1 MARRKET
8 SKEVKAGKKSNL
20 KPRPLKTQIR
30 ALGNL
35 PIKDL
40 MGETLN
46 EYSERDIRRAY
57 TELRRVALT
66 RVERGVKAG
75 IMSEKKGDFLK
86 ERLPTLSD
94 IDKKSL
100 TAQKPEYIEPFKKT
114 LLNIALMESKHI
126 LLKDSTTK
134 SGYELRREKTLETL
148 RLKGGAYTY
157 ITEENIDEFGRYMEA
172 LREKYDLERGS
183 RGSEQAVMLFKA
195 YKQNGIAGED
205 IIRDFKLWQ
214 KNREVLEKEA
224 KTKAGKFKKI
234 SQLKKLA
241 QNREKKQSRRA
252 KKKQNKRKK

>member
-1 MARRKET
+1 MARRIS
-8 SKEVKAGKKSNL
+8 SKSKSNL

-30 ALGNL
+30 ALGNMA
-35 PIKDL
+35 IKDL
-40 MGETLN
+40 TGDLLETF
-46 EYSERDIRRAY
+46 SERDIRRAY

-66 RVERGVKAG
+66 RVERAVKAG
-75 IMSEKKGDFLK
+75 IMSDKKGGYLK
-86 ERLPTLSD
+86 SRLPTLSE
-94 IDKKSL
+94 IDAKAL
-100 TAQKPEYIEPFKKT
+100 TAQKPEYVQPFKKN

-134 SGYELRREKTLETL
+134 SGYESRREKTLETL

-157 ITEENIDEFGRYMEA
+157 INEDNIDEFGMYMDA

-214 KNREVLEKEA
+214 SQRKVLEKEA

-234 SQLKKLA
+234 GQLKKIA
-241 QNREKKQSRRA
+241 ENRQKKQSRRA
-252 KKKQNKRKK
+252 KKKNKRKK

>member
-1 MARRKET
+1 MARRIS
-8 SKEVKAGKKSNL
+8 SKSKSNL

-30 ALGNL
+30 ALGNM

-40 MGETLN
+40 TGDLLETF
-46 EYSERDIRRAY
+46 SDRDIRRAY
-57 TELRRVALT
+57 SELRRVALT
-66 RVERGVKAG
+66 RVERAVKAG

-86 ERLPTLSD
+86 GRLPTLSD

-100 TAQKPEYIEPFKKT
+100 TAQKPEYVQPFKKN

-134 SGYELRREKTLETL
+134 SGYESRREKTLETL

-157 ITEENIDEFGRYMEA
+157 INEDNIDEFGMYMDA

-214 KNREVLEKEA
+214 SQREVLEKEA

-234 SQLKKLA
+234 GQLKKIA
-241 QNREKKQSRRA
+241 ENRQKKQSRRA
-252 KKKQNKRKK
+252 KKKNKRKK

>member
-1 MARRKET
+1 MARRIT
-8 SKEVKAGKKSNL
+8 SKSKSNL

-30 ALGNL
+30 ALGNM

-40 MGETLN
+40 TGDLLETF
-46 EYSERDIRRAY
+46 SERDIRRAY
-57 TELRRVALT
+57 SELRRVALT
-66 RVERGVKAG
+66 RVERAVKAG
-75 IMSEKKGDFLK
+75 IMSEKKGEFLK
-86 ERLPTLSD
+86 GRLPTLSD

-100 TAQKPEYIEPFKKT
+100 TAQKPEYIATFRNN

-126 LLKDSTTK
+126 LIKDSTTK
-134 SGYELRREKTLETL
+134 SGYESRREKTLETL

-157 ITEENIDEFGRYMEA
+157 INKDNIDEFGMYMDA

-214 KNREVLEKEA
+214 SQREVLEKEA

-234 SQLKKLA
+234 GQLKKIA
-241 QNREKKQSRRA
+241 ENRQKKQSRRA
-252 KKKQNKRKK
+252 KKKNKRKK

>member
-1 MARRKET
+1 MARRIS
-8 SKEVKAGKKSNL
+8 SKSKNNL

-30 ALGNL
+30 ALGNMS
-35 PIKDL
+35 IKDL
-40 MGETLN
+40 TGDLLETF
-46 EYSERDIRRAY
+46 SERDIRRAY
-57 TELRRVALT
+57 SELRRVALT
-66 RVERGVKAG
+66 RVERAVKAG
-75 IMSEKKGDFLK
+75 IMSDKKGDYLK
-86 ERLPTLSD
+86 SRLPTLSE
-94 IDKKSL
+94 IDTKAL
-100 TAQKPEYIEPFKKT
+100 TAQKPEYVQPFKKN

-134 SGYELRREKTLETL
+134 SGYESRREKTLETL

-157 ITEENIDEFGRYMEA
+157 INENNIDEFGMYMDA

-214 KNREVLEKEA
+214 SQRKVLEKEA

-234 SQLKKLA
+234 GQLKKIA
-241 QNREKKQSRRA
+241 ENRQKKQSRRA
-252 KKKQNKRKK
+252 KKKNKRKK

>member
-1 MARRKET
+1 MARRIT
-8 SKEVKAGKKSNL
+8 SKSNL

-30 ALGNL
+30 ALGNI

-40 MGETLN
+40 TGDLLETF
-46 EYSERDIRRAY
+46 SERDIRRAY

-66 RVERGVKAG
+66 RVERAVKAD
-75 IMSEKKGDFLK
+75 IMSDKKGEFLK
-86 ERLPTLSD
+86 QRLPTLSD
-94 IDKKSL
+94 IDKKAL
-100 TAQKPEYIEPFKKT
+100 TAQKPEYVQPFKKN

-134 SGYELRREKTLETL
+134 SGYESRREKTLETL
-148 RLKGGAYTY
+148 HLKGGAYTY
-157 ITEENIDEFGRYMEA
+157 INESNIDEFGMYMEA

-214 KNREVLEKEA
+214 SQREVLEKEA

-234 SQLKKLA
+234 GQLKRLA
-241 QNREKKQSRRA
+241 ENRQKKQSRRA
-252 KKKQNKRKK
+252 KKKNKRKK

>member
-1 MARRKET
+1 MARRIT
-8 SKEVKAGKKSNL
+8 SKSKSNL

-30 ALGNL
+30 ALGNM

-40 MGETLN
+40 TGDLLETF
-46 EYSERDIRRAY
+46 SERDIRRAY

-66 RVERGVKAG
+66 RVERAVKAG
-75 IMSEKKGDFLK
+75 IMSDKKGNFLK

-94 IDKKSL
+94 IDKKAL
-100 TAQKPEYIEPFKKT
+100 TAQKPEYVQPFKKN

-134 SGYELRREKTLETL
+134 SGYESRREKTLETL

-157 ITEENIDEFGRYMEA
+157 INEDNIDEFGMYMEA

-214 KNREVLEKEA
+214 NQREVLEKEA

-234 SQLKKLA
+234 GQLKRLA
-241 QNREKKQSRRA
+241 ENRQKKQSRRA
-252 KKKQNKRKK
+252 KKKNKRKK

>member
-1 MARRKET
+1 MS
-8 SKEVKAGKKSNL
+8 SKSKSNL

-30 ALGNL
+30 ALGNM

-40 MGETLN
+40 TGDLLETF
-46 EYSERDIRRAY
+46 SERDIRRAY

-66 RVERGVKAG
+66 RVERAVKAG
-75 IMSEKKGDFLK
+75 IMSDKKGEYLK
-86 ERLPTLSD
+86 NRLPTLSD
-94 IDKKSL
+94 IDKKAL
-100 TAQKPEYIEPFKKT
+100 TAQKPEYVQPFKKN

-134 SGYELRREKTLETL
+134 SGYESRREKTLETL

-157 ITEENIDEFGRYMEA
+157 INDSNIDEFGMYMEA

-214 KNREVLEKEA
+214 NQREVLEKEA

-234 SQLKKLA
+234 GQLKKIA
-241 QNREKKQSRRA
+241 ENRQKKQSRRA
-252 KKKQNKRKK
+252 KKKNKRKK

>member
-1 MARRKET
+1 MARRIT
-8 SKEVKAGKKSNL
+8 SKSKSNL

-30 ALGNL
+30 ALGNI

-40 MGETLN
+40 TGDLLETF
-46 EYSERDIRRAY
+46 SERDIRRAY

-66 RVERGVKAG
+66 RVERAVKAG
-75 IMSEKKGDFLK
+75 IMSDKKGSFLK

-94 IDKKSL
+94 IDEKAL
-100 TAQKPEYIEPFKKT
+100 TAQKSEYIPTFKKN
-114 LLNIALMESKHI
+114 LINVGLMEAKHI

-134 SGYELRREKTLETL
+134 SGYESRREKTLETL

-157 ITEENIDEFGRYMEA
+157 INESNIDEFGMYMEA

-214 KNREVLEKEA
+214 SQREVLEKEA

-234 SQLKKLA
+234 GQLKKIA
-241 QNREKKQSRRA
+241 ENRQRKQSRRA
-252 KKKQNKRKK
+252 KKKNKRKK

>member
-1 MARRKET
+1 MARRIS
-8 SKEVKAGKKSNL
+8 SKSKSNL

-30 ALGNL
+30 ALGNM

-40 MGETLN
+40 TGDLLETF
-46 EYSERDIRRAY
+46 SERDIRRAY
-57 TELRRVALT
+57 SELRRVALT
-66 RVERGVKAG
+66 RVERAVKAG
-75 IMSEKKGDFLK
+75 IMSDKKGDYLK
-86 ERLPTLSD
+86 NRLPTLSE
-94 IDKKSL
+94 IDSKAL
-100 TAQKPEYIEPFKKT
+100 TAQKPEYVQPFKKN

-134 SGYELRREKTLETL
+134 SGYESRREKTLETL

-157 ITEENIDEFGRYMEA
+157 INEDNIDEFGMYMEA

-214 KNREVLEKEA
+214 SQREVLEKEA

-234 SQLKKLA
+234 EQLKKIA
-241 QNREKKQSRRA
+241 ENRQRKQSRRA
-252 KKKQNKRKK
+252 KKKNKRKNKRKK

>member
-1 MARRKET
+1 MARRIS
-8 SKEVKAGKKSNL
+8 SKSKSNL

-30 ALGNL
+30 ALGNM

-40 MGETLN
+40 TGDLLETF
-46 EYSERDIRRAY
+46 SERDIRRAY

-66 RVERGVKAG
+66 RVERAVKAG
-75 IMSEKKGDFLK
+75 IMTDKKGSFLK
-86 ERLPTLSD
+86 ERLPTLAE
-94 IDKKSL
+94 IDKKAL
-100 TAQKPEYIEPFKKT
+100 TAQKPEYVPAFKKN

-134 SGYELRREKTLETL
+134 SGYESRREKTLETL

-157 ITEENIDEFGRYMEA
+157 INESNIDEFGMYMEA

-214 KNREVLEKEA
+214 SQREVLEKEA

-234 SQLKKLA
+234 GQLKKIA
-241 QNREKKQSRRA
+241 ENRQKKQSRRA
-252 KKKQNKRKK
+252 KKKNKRKK

>member
-1 MARRKET
+1 MARRMS
-8 SKEVKAGKKSNL
+8 SKSKSNL

-30 ALGNL
+30 ALGNM

-40 MGETLN
+40 TGDLLETF
-46 EYSERDIRRAY
+46 SERDIRRAY

-66 RVERGVKAG
+66 RVERAVKAG
-75 IMSEKKGDFLK
+75 IMSDKKGEYLK
-86 ERLPTLSD
+86 NRLPTLSD
-94 IDKKSL
+94 IDKKAL
-100 TAQKPEYIEPFKKT
+100 TAQKPEYVQPFKKN

-134 SGYELRREKTLETL
+134 SGYESRREKTLETL

-157 ITEENIDEFGRYMEA
+157 INESNIDEFGMYMEA

-214 KNREVLEKEA
+214 NQREVLEKEA

-234 SQLKKLA
+234 GQLKKIA
-241 QNREKKQSRRA
+241 ENRQKKQSRRA
-252 KKKQNKRKK
+252 KKKNKRKK

>member
-1 MARRKET
+1 MARRIS
-8 SKEVKAGKKSNL
+8 SKSKSNL

-30 ALGNL
+30 ALGNM

-40 MGETLN
+40 TGDLLETF
-46 EYSERDIRRAY
+46 SERDIRRAY
-57 TELRRVALT
+57 SELRRVALT
-66 RVERGVKAG
+66 RVERAVKAG
-75 IMSEKKGDFLK
+75 IMSDKKGDYLK
-86 ERLPTLSD
+86 NRLPTLSE
-94 IDKKSL
+94 IDSKAL
-100 TAQKPEYIEPFKKT
+100 TAQKPEYVQPFKKN

-134 SGYELRREKTLETL
+134 SGYESRREKTLETL

-157 ITEENIDEFGRYMEA
+157 INEDNIDEFGMYMEA

-214 KNREVLEKEA
+214 SQREVLEKEA

-234 SQLKKLA
+234 EQLKKIA
-241 QNREKKQSRRA
+241 ENRQKKQSRRA
-252 KKKQNKRKK
+252 KKKNKRKK

>member
-1 MARRKET
+1 MARRIT
-8 SKEVKAGKKSNL
+8 SKSKSNL

-30 ALGNL
+30 ALGNM

-40 MGETLN
+40 TGDLLETF
-46 EYSERDIRRAY
+46 SERDIRRAY

-66 RVERGVKAG
+66 RVERAVKAG
-75 IMSEKKGDFLK
+75 IMTDKKGDYLK
-86 ERLPTLSD
+86 ERLPTLSE
-94 IDKKSL
+94 IDAKAL
-100 TAQKPEYIEPFKKT
+100 TAQKPEYVQPFKKN

-134 SGYELRREKTLETL
+134 SGYESRREKTLETL

-157 ITEENIDEFGRYMEA
+157 INEDNIDEFGMYMEA

-214 KNREVLEKEA
+214 SQREVLEKEA

-234 SQLKKLA
+234 GQLKRLA
-241 QNREKKQSRRA
+241 ENRQKKQSRRA
-252 KKKQNKRKK
+252 KKKNKRKK

>member
-1 MARRKET
+1 MARRIS
-8 SKEVKAGKKSNL
+8 SKSRSNL

-30 ALGNL
+30 ALGNM

-40 MGETLN
+40 TGDLLETF
-46 EYSERDIRRAY
+46 SERDIRRAY
-57 TELRRVALT
+57 SELRRVALT
-66 RVERGVKAG
+66 RVERAVKAG
-75 IMSEKKGDFLK
+75 IMSDKKGGYLK
-86 ERLPTLSD
+86 SRLPTLSE
-94 IDKKSL
+94 IDAKAL
-100 TAQKPEYIEPFKKT
+100 TAQKPEYVQPFKKN

-134 SGYELRREKTLETL
+134 SGYESRREKTLETL

-157 ITEENIDEFGRYMEA
+157 INEDNIDEFGMYMDA

-214 KNREVLEKEA
+214 SQREVLEKEA

-234 SQLKKLA
+234 GQLKKIA
-241 QNREKKQSRRA
+241 ENRQKKQSRRA
-252 KKKQNKRKK
+252 KKKNKRKK

>member
-1 MARRKET
+1 MARRIS
-8 SKEVKAGKKSNL
+8 SKSKSNL

-30 ALGNL
+30 ALGNM

-40 MGETLN
+40 TGDLLETF
-46 EYSERDIRRAY
+46 SERDIRRAY

-66 RVERGVKAG
+66 RVERAVKAG
-75 IMSEKKGDFLK
+75 IMSDKKGSFLK
-86 ERLPTLSD
+86 ERLPTLSE
-94 IDKKSL
+94 IDKKAL
-100 TAQKPEYIEPFKKT
+100 TAQKPEYVQPFKKN

-134 SGYELRREKTLETL
+134 SGYESRREKTLETL

-157 ITEENIDEFGRYMEA
+157 INEDNIDEFGMYMEA

-214 KNREVLEKEA
+214 NQREVLEKEA

-234 SQLKKLA
+234 GQLKKIA
-241 QNREKKQSRRA
+241 ENRQKKQSRRA
-252 KKKQNKRKK
+252 KKKNKRKK

>member
-1 MARRKET
+1 MARRISSN
-8 SKEVKAGKKSNL
+8 SKTNL

-30 ALGNL
+30 ALGNM

-40 MGETLN
+40 TGDLVDSL
-46 EYSERDIRRAY
+46 SERDIRRAY

-75 IMSEKKGDFLK
+75 IMSDKKGSFLK

-94 IDKKSL
+94 IDKKAL
-100 TAQKPEYIEPFKKT
+100 TAQKPEYVSTFKKN
-114 LLNIALMESKHI
+114 LINVGLMEAKHI

-134 SGYELRREKTLETL
+134 SGYESRREKTLETL

-157 ITEENIDEFGRYMEA
+157 INESNIDEFGMYMEA

-214 KNREVLEKEA
+214 SQREVLEKEA
-224 KTKAGKFKKI
+224 RTKSGKFKKI
-234 SQLKKLA
+234 SQLKRLA
-241 QNREKKQSRRA
+241 ENRQKKQSRRA
-252 KKKQNKRKK
+252 KKKNKRKK

>member
-1 MARRKET
+1 MARRI
-8 SKEVKAGKKSNL
+8 SSNSKSNL

-30 ALGNL
+30 ALGNM

-40 MGETLN
+40 TGDLVDTL
-46 EYSERDIRRAY
+46 SERDIRRAY

-66 RVERGVKAG
+66 RVERAVKAG
-75 IMSEKKGDFLK
+75 IMSDKKGSFLK

-94 IDKKSL
+94 IDKKAL
-100 TAQKPEYIEPFKKT
+100 TAQKPEYIPTFKKN
-114 LLNIALMESKHI
+114 LINVGLMEAKHI

-134 SGYELRREKTLETL
+134 SGYESRREKTLETL

-157 ITEENIDEFGRYMEA
+157 INESNIDEFGMYMEA

-214 KNREVLEKEA
+214 SQREVLEKEA
-224 KTKAGKFKKI
+224 RTKAGKFKKI
-234 SQLKKLA
+234 GQLKKIA
-241 QNREKKQSRRA
+241 ENRQRKQSRRA
-252 KKKQNKRKK
+252 KKKNKRKK

>member
-1 MARRKET
+1 MARRIS
-8 SKEVKAGKKSNL
+8 SKSKSNL

-30 ALGNL
+30 ALGDMS
-35 PIKDL
+35 IKDL
-40 MGETLN
+40 TGDLLETF
-46 EYSERDIRRAY
+46 SERDIRRAY
-57 TELRRVALT
+57 TELRRAALT
-66 RVERGVKAG
+66 RVERAVKAG
-75 IMSEKKGDFLK
+75 IMSDKKGGYLK
-86 ERLPTLSD
+86 SRLPTLSE
-94 IDKKSL
+94 IDAKAL
-100 TAQKPEYIEPFKKT
+100 TAQKPEYVQPFKKN

-134 SGYELRREKTLETL
+134 SGYESRREKTLETL

-157 ITEENIDEFGRYMEA
+157 INEDNIDEFGMYMDA

-214 KNREVLEKEA
+214 SQRKVLEKEA

-234 SQLKKLA
+234 GQLKKIA
-241 QNREKKQSRRA
+241 ENRQKKQSRRA
-252 KKKQNKRKK
+252 KKKNKRKK

>member
-1 MARRKET
+1 MARRIS
-8 SKEVKAGKKSNL
+8 SKSKSNL

-30 ALGNL
+30 ALGNM

-40 MGETLN
+40 TGDLVDSL
-46 EYSERDIRRAY
+46 SERDIRRAY

-66 RVERGVKAG
+66 RVERAVKAG
-75 IMSEKKGDFLK
+75 IMTDKKGDYLK
-86 ERLPTLSD
+86 SRLPTLTE
-94 IDKKSL
+94 IDAKAL
-100 TAQKPEYIEPFKKT
+100 TAQKPEYVQPFKKN

-134 SGYELRREKTLETL
+134 SGYESRREKTLETL
-148 RLKGGAYTY
+148 RLKGGAYIY
-157 ITEENIDEFGRYMEA
+157 INEDNIDEFGMYMDA

-195 YKQNGIAGED
+195 YKQNDIAGED

-214 KNREVLEKEA
+214 SQREVLEKEA

-234 SQLKKLA
+234 GQLKKIA
-241 QNREKKQSRRA
+241 ENRQKKQSRRA
-252 KKKQNKRKK
+252 KKKNKRKK

>member
-1 MARRKET
+1 MARRIS
-8 SKEVKAGKKSNL
+8 SKSKSNL

-30 ALGNL
+30 ALGNM

-40 MGETLN
+40 TGDLLETF
-46 EYSERDIRRAY
+46 SERDIRRAY
-57 TELRRVALT
+57 SELRRVALT
-66 RVERGVKAG
+66 RVERAVKAG
-75 IMSEKKGDFLK
+75 IMSDKKGDYLK
-86 ERLPTLSD
+86 NRLPTLTE
-94 IDKKSL
+94 IDAKAL
-100 TAQKPEYIEPFKKT
+100 TAQKPEYVQPFKKN

-134 SGYELRREKTLETL
+134 SGYESRREKTLETL

-157 ITEENIDEFGRYMEA
+157 INEDNIDEFGMYMEA

-214 KNREVLEKEA
+214 SQREVLEKEA

-234 SQLKKLA
+234 GQLKKIA
-241 QNREKKQSRRA
+241 ENRQKKQSRRA
-252 KKKQNKRKK
+252 KKKNKRKK

>member
-1 MARRKET
+1 MARRIT
-8 SKEVKAGKKSNL
+8 SKSKSNL

-30 ALGNL
+30 ALGNM

-40 MGETLN
+40 TGDLVDSL
-46 EYSERDIRRAY
+46 SERDIRRAY

-75 IMSEKKGDFLK
+75 IMSDKKGSFLK

-94 IDKKSL
+94 IDKKAL
-100 TAQKPEYIEPFKKT
+100 TAQKPEYVSTFKKN
-114 LLNIALMESKHI
+114 LINVGLMEAKHI

-134 SGYELRREKTLETL
+134 SGYESRREKTLETL

-157 ITEENIDEFGRYMEA
+157 INESNIDEFGMYMEA

-214 KNREVLEKEA
+214 SQREVLEKEA
-224 KTKAGKFKKI
+224 RTKSGKFKKI
-234 SQLKKLA
+234 SQLKRLA
-241 QNREKKQSRRA
+241 ENRQKKQSRRA
-252 KKKQNKRKK
+252 KKKNKRKK

>member
-1 MARRKET
+1 MARRMS
-8 SKEVKAGKKSNL
+8 SKSKSNL

-30 ALGNL
+30 ALGNM

-40 MGETLN
+40 TGDLLETF
-46 EYSERDIRRAY
+46 SERDIRRAY

-66 RVERGVKAG
+66 RVERAVKAG
-75 IMSEKKGDFLK
+75 IMSDKKGDYLK
-86 ERLPTLSD
+86 KRLPTLSE
-94 IDKKSL
+94 IDAKAL
-100 TAQKPEYIEPFKKT
+100 TAQKPEYVQPFKKN

-134 SGYELRREKTLETL
+134 SGYESRREKTLETL

-157 ITEENIDEFGRYMEA
+157 INENNIDEFGMYMDA

-214 KNREVLEKEA
+214 SQREVLEKEA

-234 SQLKKLA
+234 GQLKKIA
-241 QNREKKQSRRA
+241 ENRQKKQSRRA
-252 KKKQNKRKK
+252 KKKNKRKK

>member
-1 MARRKET
+1 MARRIS
-8 SKEVKAGKKSNL
+8 SKSKSNL

-30 ALGNL
+30 ALGNM

-40 MGETLN
+40 TGDLLETF
-46 EYSERDIRRAY
+46 SERDIRRAY
-57 TELRRVALT
+57 SELRRVALT
-66 RVERGVKAG
+66 RVERAVKAG
-75 IMSEKKGDFLK
+75 IMSDKKGEYLK
-86 ERLPTLSD
+86 NRLPTLSE
-94 IDKKSL
+94 IDAKAL
-100 TAQKPEYIEPFKKT
+100 TAQKPEYVQPFKKN

-134 SGYELRREKTLETL
+134 SGYESRREKTLETL

-157 ITEENIDEFGRYMEA
+157 INEDNIDEFGMYMEA

-214 KNREVLEKEA
+214 SQREVLEKEA

-234 SQLKKLA
+234 GQLKKIA
-241 QNREKKQSRRA
+241 ENRQKKQSRRA
-252 KKKQNKRKK
+252 KKKNKRKK

>member
-1 MARRKET
+1 MARRMS
-8 SKEVKAGKKSNL
+8 SKSKSNL

-30 ALGNL
+30 ALGNM

-40 MGETLN
+40 TGDLLETF
-46 EYSERDIRRAY
+46 SERDIRRAY

-66 RVERGVKAG
+66 RVERAVKAG
-75 IMSEKKGDFLK
+75 IMSDKKGEYLK
-86 ERLPTLSD
+86 NRLLTLSD
-94 IDKKSL
+94 IDKKAL
-100 TAQKPEYIEPFKKT
+100 TAQKPEYVQPFKKN

-134 SGYELRREKTLETL
+134 SGYESRREKTLETL

-157 ITEENIDEFGRYMEA
+157 INDSNIDEFGMYMEA

-214 KNREVLEKEA
+214 NQREVLEKEA

-234 SQLKKLA
+234 GQLKKIA
-241 QNREKKQSRRA
+241 ENRQKKQSRRA
-252 KKKQNKRKK
+252 KKKNKRKK

>member
-1 MARRKET
+1 MARRIT
-8 SKEVKAGKKSNL
+8 SKSKSNL

-30 ALGNL
+30 ALGNM

-40 MGETLN
+40 TGDLLETF
-46 EYSERDIRRAY
+46 SERDIRRAY
-57 TELRRVALT
+57 SELRRVALT
-66 RVERGVKAG
+66 RVERAVKAG
-75 IMSEKKGDFLK
+75 IMSEKKGSFLK

-94 IDKKSL
+94 IDKKAL
-100 TAQKPEYIEPFKKT
+100 TAQKPEYVSTFKKN
-114 LLNIALMESKHI
+114 LINVGLMEAKHI

-134 SGYELRREKTLETL
+134 SGYESRREKTLETL

-157 ITEENIDEFGRYMEA
+157 INESNIDEFGMYMEA

-214 KNREVLEKEA
+214 SQREVLEKEA
-224 KTKAGKFKKI
+224 RTKSGKFKKI
-234 SQLKKLA
+234 SQLKRLA
-241 QNREKKQSRRA
+241 ENRQKKQSRRA
-252 KKKQNKRKK
+252 KKKNKRKK

>member
-1 MARRKET
+1 MARRMS
-8 SKEVKAGKKSNL
+8 SKSKSNL

-30 ALGNL
+30 ALGNM

-40 MGETLN
+40 TGDLLETF
-46 EYSERDIRRAY
+46 SERDIRRAY

-66 RVERGVKAG
+66 RVERAVKAG
-75 IMSEKKGDFLK
+75 IMSDKKGEYLK
-86 ERLPTLSD
+86 NRLPTLSD
-94 IDKKSL
+94 IDKKAL
-100 TAQKPEYIEPFKKT
+100 TAQKPEYVQPFKKN

-134 SGYELRREKTLETL
+134 SGYESRREKTLETL

-157 ITEENIDEFGRYMEA
+157 INDSNIDEFGMYMEA

-214 KNREVLEKEA
+214 NQREVLEKEA

-234 SQLKKLA
+234 GQLKKIA
-241 QNREKKQSRRA
+241 ENRQKKQSRRA
-252 KKKQNKRKK
+252 KKKNKRKK